1 MRLIDFTGY
10 ATPLMVLLMTR
21 EMIFRVSDM
30 FSHVAGVI
38 LGIAMCFLPGLSPHL
53 MLLPMSALRLWD
65 TMTGALG
72 AAASRNIDRSSDAG
86 G

>member
-30 FSHVAGVI
+30 FSHVAGII
-38 LGIAMCFLPGLSPHL
+38 LGIAMCFLPGL
-53 MLLPMSALRLWD
+53 
-65 TMTGALG
+65 
-72 AAASRNIDRSSDAG
+72 
-86 G
+86 